1 MMTRNSLTASLFV
14 LLFPLLLTASQPS
27 RAQQRV
33 ERWGCFELSLPAAVQ
48 GNPFEVALTAT
59 FTCGAESQTV
69 RGFYD
74 GDGVFK
80 VRFMP
85 GSEGEWSYV
94 TASRVPA
101 LNRRRG
107 SFVCAA
113 PSEGNH
119 GPVEPDGR
127 HFRYADGTRYY
138 PVGTTAYDWMHVG
151 DEAAART
158 VASMLASGFNK
169 LRMLFFLH
177 NLPVEYPDIYPFVRK
192 ADGSWDYER
201 FDPAYFQYVER
212 RILALQAIDVE
223 ADLVLFHPYDGGRWG
238 FDRMP
243 LEANLRYLSYITA
256 RFSAFRN
263 IWWSL
268 ANEWDGVKGI
278 PAEDWDKFA
287 AAVAAGDPYRHLL
300 SIHGYTAT
308 YYNYFDPVFTHA
320 SIQDHGPVMERGR
333 AHTVSQIYK
342 KPVIFDEVCYEGNV
356 GSRWG
361 WLSGQE
367 MLRRMYN
374 GLMSG
379 TYVTHA
385 ETFNDEEGSSAE
397 VAGNYLAYGGDFRG
411 ESWRRI
417 KFLRAVLDELPNPLG
432 LADHNWDEYTATA
445 GDGYYLIYLGNE
457 IRGEWTFD
465 LPVKNG
471 PWARPQAGEKYRVEI
486 LDTWNMTVT
495 PWPVV
500 FETAAP
506 GRYRIRDKEGRAV
519 RLPDTPYLLLR
530 IKKIQ

>member
-1 MMTRNSLTASLFV
+1 MRRLTIVLFS
-14 LLFPLLLTASQPS
+14 LLLCLAAA
-27 RAQQRV
+27 AQERV
-33 ERWGCFELSLPAAVQ
+33 ERWGCYELSLPAAVA
-48 GNPFEVALTAT
+48 GNPFDVAVSAT
-59 FTCGAESQTV
+59 FTSGDASLTV

-74 GDGVFK
+74 GDGCFK
-80 VRFMP
+80 IRFMP
-85 GSEGEWSYV
+85 PSEGRWTYV
-94 TASRVPA
+94 TSSRVPA
-101 LNRRRG
+101 LNRKRG
-107 SFVCAA
+107 TLDCVA
-113 PSEGNH
+113 PSAANH
-119 GPVEPDGR
+119 GPVEPDGL

-151 DEAAART
+151 DEAASRT
-158 VASMLASGFNK
+158 VAAMRASGFNK

-177 NLPVEYPDIYPFVRK
+177 NLPVEYPDIYPFEKRS
-192 ADGSWDYER
+192 DGSWDYTR
-201 FDPAYFQYVER
+201 FNPAYFRYVER
-212 RILALQAIDVE
+212 RILALQEIGVE
-223 ADLVLFHPYDGGRWG
+223 ADLILFHPYDGGRWG

-256 RFSAFRN
+256 RFAAFRN

-287 AAVAAGDPYRHLL
+287 AGVSAGDPYRHLL

-320 SIQDHGPVMERGR
+320 SIQDHGPVLERGR

-342 KPVIFDEVCYEGNV
+342 KPVLFDEVCYEGNV

-385 ETFNDEEGSSAE
+385 ETFNAEEGSSAE
-397 VAGNYLAYGGDFRG
+397 DAGNFLAYGGDFRG
-411 ESWRRI
+411 TSWQRI
-417 KFLRAVLDELPNPLG
+417 RFLRAVLDDLPNPPG
-432 LADHNWDEYTATA
+432 LADHIWEEYTTSA
-445 GDGYYLIYLGNE
+445 GEGYYLIYFGHE
-457 IRGEWTFD
+457 IRSEWTFD

-471 PWARPQAGEKYRVEI
+471 PWARPQAGERYRVEI
-486 LDTWNMTVT
+486 LDTWNRTIT
-495 PWPVV
+495 EWPVV
-500 FETAAP
+500 CETGTP
-506 GRYRIRDKEGRAV
+506 DRSRIRDKEGRGV

-530 IKKIQ
+530 IKKI